1 MAKTGKQVQGDLYR
15 ILKDSSLYSEI
26 SGGVYREGCRPR
38 NSDKED
44 AVVVFTAGLVGQVQT
59 GVVTIN
65 IYVPGVDPYDNGVF
79 VEDGQRCEEL
89 EVLAQA
95 WVDDIVESVNTY
107 EFELDGSISTLW
119 EAEINQSFIVI
130 KLSYRLFEE

>member
-15 ILKDSSLYSEI
+15 FLKDSGLYSEI

-44 AVVVFTAGLVGQVQT
+44 AVVVFTAGLAGQVQT

-79 VEDGQRCEEL
+79 VEDGRRCEEL

-95 WVDDIVESVNTY
+95 WVDDMIESVNTY
-107 EFELDGSISTLW
+107 EFELDGSITTLW